1 MTDRF
6 VLESKAIASLTA
18 LMEQAATCRS
28 LFEAAGMAL
37 PDPLR
42 RMLGDEVTAKPAS
55 SGAVVVPP
63 PASPPRPPTWESD
76 WIWLPIAS
84 LTPTTLVCALL
95 RQAKGPLSPKQIMEE
110 LAKLGVDAV
119 KGSVANIGTRLS
131 TGAHPKITR
140 GTGTWSLVDPS
151 SAPVLHEGYV
161 WGPVACFDK
170 QELAAHRRIGVM
182 HLLRVHD
189 DGLQIMQITQMLR
202 KCEWMRAPLTKD
214 LVKDDLPVL
223 QGEGLTKRVGGGSGK
238 WRAAHKND

>member
-6 VLESKAIASLTA
+6 ILESKAIASLTA

-42 RMLGDEVTAKPAS
+42 RMLGDEAITKVPAQ
-55 SGAVVVPP
+55 GVIVPP
-63 PASPPRPPTWESD
+63 PPSPPRPPAWEND
-76 WIWLPIAS
+76 WIWLPISS

-95 RQAKGPLSPKQIMEE
+95 RQAKAPLSPKQIMEGLGE
-110 LAKLGVDAV
+110 LGVDAV

-131 TGAHPKITR
+131 TGAHPKIKR

-151 SAPVLHEGYV
+151 TAPVLHDGSV
-161 WGPVACFDK
+161 WGPVASFDK
-170 QELAAHRRIGVM
+170 QDVAAHRRIGVL
-182 HLLRVHD
+182 HLLRTHP

-202 KCEWMRAPLTKD
+202 NCEWMRAPLTKD
-214 LVKDDLPVL
+214 LVKADLPVL
-223 QGEGLTKRVGGGSGK
+223 QSEGHTKRVGGGSGK
-238 WRAAHKND
+238 WRAYKND

>member
-6 VLESKAIASLTA
+6 ILESRAIASLTA

-28 LFEAAGMAL
+28 LFEVAGMAL

-42 RMLGDEVTAKPAS
+42 RMLGDEAATKAPSQGVI
-55 SGAVVVPP
+55 VVPP
-63 PASPPRPPTWESD
+63 PPSPPRPPTWESD

-95 RQAKGPLSPKQIMEE
+95 RQAKAPLSPKQIMEGLE
-110 LAKLGVDAV
+110 KLGVDAV

-131 TGAHPKITR
+131 TGQHPKITR
-140 GTGTWSLVDPS
+140 GTGTWGLVDPTL
-151 SAPVLHEGYV
+151 APVLHDGYA
-161 WGPVACFDK
+161 WGPPASFDK

-182 HLLRVHD
+182 HLLRAHP

-202 KCEWMRAPLTKD
+202 KCAWMQAPLTKD
-214 LVKDDLPVL
+214 LIKADLPVL
-223 QGEGLTKRVGGGSGK
+223 QSDGLAKRVGGGSGK
-238 WRAAHKND
+238 WRAHKND